1 MLHEIAPHKF
11 HIEYS
16 QDVPKEEDFFILC
29 KGNKVYVDWEEGKE
43 IEVPLINDLQVSIP
57 SEHFRFLCKI
67 DEKAIFTVDNSYVDD
82 IEELLPK
89 RYKEVLMWNLR
100 KEKPQYLSFSVMI
113 ANRINSFYVENCFCG
128 KCGRRMVPDKKERA
142 MVCPDCGNMVFPKIP
157 PSVIVL
163 IRNGERTLLTRYQ
176 ASHNIYRNYAL
187 VAGYVE
193 SGETPEEAVAREV
206 MEEVGV
212 KVKNITYFASQPWPI
227 SGALLLGYVC
237 DLDGDDTIKRDDG
250 ELEEALWMERKDLPD
265 RSQDVSLTSAMIE
278 AFRLG
283 RL

>member
-11 HIEYS
+11 HIEYTPEL
-16 QDVPKEEDFFILC
+16 PKEDDFLVLC
-29 KGNKVYVDWEEGKE
+29 RGTKVWVDWIEGKE
-43 IEVPLINDLQVSIP
+43 IKVPFIRDLMVSVPL
-57 SEHFRFLCKI
+57 EEFRFLCKI
-67 DEKAIFTVDNSYVDD
+67 DDKSVFTLKETDTLD
-82 IEELLPK
+82 ISLLLPDCFV
-89 RYKEVLMWNLR
+89 EVPMWNLR
-100 KEKPQYLSFSVMI
+100 REKPQYLSFFVMM
-113 ANRINSFYVENCFCG
+113 ACRINMFYSENRFCG
-128 KCGRRMVPDKKERA
+128 KCGKEMFPDKKERA

-163 IRNGERTLLTRYQ
+163 IRDGERTLLTRYQ

-283 RL
+283 RV